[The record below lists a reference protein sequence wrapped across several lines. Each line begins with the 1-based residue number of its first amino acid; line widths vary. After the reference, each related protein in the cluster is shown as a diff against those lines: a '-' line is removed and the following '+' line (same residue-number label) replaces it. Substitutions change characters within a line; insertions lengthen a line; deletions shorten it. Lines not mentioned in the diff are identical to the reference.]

1 MKFSIDMPEF
11 TKNLDMFGALPPN
24 FNIRGQKTVKTSC
37 GACVSFL
44 ILTIVLL
51 FALLKMQ
58 HLIERKSPLITTN
71 ATPLEAGERFNLGDE
86 DFTMAFAVTNYIDGT
101 PKSDPRYINWIFRV
115 DSDDGDT
122 EWQTLHPCS
131 EAELAKFHPPKNQ
144 VTAREVNA
152 LQAGSHLFCFD
163 WQQHALE
170 VYGQRNSG
178 GEYAALTINLLP
190 CASVEGQDDCV
201 WEQNK
206 VLDYLTPRWEMVV
219 YHNQAK
225 F

>member
-131 EAELAKFHPPKNQ
+131 EAELAKFDPPKSE
-144 VTAREVNA
+144 AIAKEVEA
-152 LQAGSHLFCFD
+152 LQAGSHLFCLN
-163 WQQHALE
+163 WQQHAME
-170 VYGQRNSG
+170 VYGDWTTRLNYS
-178 GEYAALTINLLP
+178 YIDVNLTP
-190 CASVEGQDDCV
+190 CASVSGLDDCV
-201 WEQNK
+201 LEQEEITK
-206 VLDYLTPRWEMVV
+206 YLG
-219 YHNQAK
+219 
-225 F
+225 